1 MNAHNAAILHQLYM
15 HYITHIHIV
24 IYSERASL
32 SSTLGDPV
40 RIRQWNINGLP
51 TDSFSCDNG
60 IIVFNARRWPLMID
74 PQVCKHIH
82 I

>member
-1 MNAHNAAILHQLYM
+1 MAYLGPFTAAYRQKQVDDWLVSCISQG
-15 HYITHIHIV
+15 IPC
-24 IYSERASL
+24 SERASL

-74 PQVCKHIH
+74 PQ
-82 I
+82 